1 MAGREPI
8 HVQQPAGGQSN
19 PTYRIHTGRENWVLR
34 KKPPGAFVAGAHA
47 AERECRV
54 LQALQGSQGPV
65 PRVLAFCEDERV
77 VGTPFYLME
86 FLEGRVLADQSLPG
100 MGPAQRGAIYAEMN
114 RVITA
119 LHAVG
124 PEGP

>member
-1 MAGREPI
+1 
-8 HVQQPAGGQSN
+8 
-19 PTYRIHTGRENWVLR
+19 
-34 KKPPGAFVAGAHA
+34 
-47 AERECRV
+47 
-54 LQALQGSQGPV
+54 
-65 PRVLAFCEDERV
+65 
-77 VGTPFYLME
+77 ME

-100 MGPAQRGAIYAEMN
+100 MGPAERGAIYAEMN